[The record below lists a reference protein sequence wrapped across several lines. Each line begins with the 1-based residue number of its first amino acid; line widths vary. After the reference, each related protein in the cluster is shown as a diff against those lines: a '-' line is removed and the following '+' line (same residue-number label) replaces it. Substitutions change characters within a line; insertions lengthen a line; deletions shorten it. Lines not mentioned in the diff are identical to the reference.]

1 MKIKVDYEECK
12 ICDNNQS
19 CILLEDMKS
28 LVAETTQKLKDMA
41 HVDDKG
47 TAHPNEVHS

>member
-19 CILLEDMKS
+19 CILLDNMKA
-28 LVAETTQKLKDMA
+28 LVAATVENLRIMA

-47 TAHPNEVHS
+47 TAHPNDIQS